1 MALPFGFVPWIVYWV
16 LVGNVPFLL
25 AAVIALAS
33 AVVVLTAGRYQGAP
47 GGSLEIAAVA
57 TFVVVTVVTLL
68 SVTSVLEQWMLPLSY
83 FGTFAATAAGV
94 ATGRPFVREFAAVGQ
109 PRHVVESDGFV
120 RATGHLTVI
129 WLGTFVAITV
139 AASLPPI
146 VSRDAS
152 ILDTKSVLGVLCYWV
167 VPLVVLVTALL
178 VTRIRPD
185 RLAAG
190 ADDVVRKTSF
200 VAYSEAAID
209 ELYYLAQE
217 HANREVGAGE
227 EAYNV
232 KVGGSGLPLVGDE
245 SRQSWPATYKV
256 RQPSQSGR
264 G

>member
-1 MALPFGFVPWIVYWV
+1 MAILFGFVPWIVYWV
-16 LVGNVPFLL
+16 LIGNVPFLV
-25 AAVIALAS
+25 AALVALAS
-33 AVVVLTAGRYQGAP
+33 AVAVLAAGRYQGAP
-47 GGSLEIAAVA
+47 GRVLEIGAVA
-57 TFVVVTVVTLL
+57 TFVVVTVGTLL
-68 SVTSVLEQWMLPLSY
+68 STGPVIEQWMLPVSY
-83 FGTFAATAAGV
+83 AGIFVATAAGV
-94 ATGRPFVREFAAVGQ
+94 ITGRPFVREFAAVGQ
-109 PRHVVESDGFV
+109 PPHVVDSEGFV
-120 RATGHLTVI
+120 RTTAQLTLI
-129 WLGTFVAITV
+129 WVGTFAAMTV
-139 AASLPPI
+139 AASIPPI
-146 VSRDAS
+146 VSPGAS
-152 ILDTKSVLGVLCYWV
+152 ILDADNVLGVVCYWV
-167 VPLVVLVTALL
+167 VPVVLLAAAVL

-227 EAYNV
+227 QAYNV

-256 RQPSQSGR
+256 RQPSRQAR